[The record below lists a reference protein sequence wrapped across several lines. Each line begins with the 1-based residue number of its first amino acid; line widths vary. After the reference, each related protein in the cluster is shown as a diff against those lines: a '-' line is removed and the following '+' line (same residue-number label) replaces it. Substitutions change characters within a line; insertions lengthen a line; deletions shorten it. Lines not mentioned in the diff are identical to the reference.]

1 MESHKR
7 RKMLIEPR
15 LQLRIGML
23 LLTTAGMAILLQAVL
38 LVFMLQ
44 RTAVLLP
51 SDGFILMSRL
61 PSILGANVLLTFLL
75 IAPLAIIVGVI
86 ATFRIVGSLYRMRV
100 YLRQLAA
107 GERPKAFQVRRED
120 ELKDICELL
129 NQATASL
136 REAPAPAVPA
146 ETAHKSAA

>member
-61 PSILGANVLLTFLL
+61 PSILGTNVLLTFLL
-75 IAPLAIIVGVI
+75 IAPLAIVVGVI

-107 GERPKAFQVRRED
+107 GERPVAFQVRKED

-136 REAPAPAVPA
+136 REPSEPA
-146 ETAHKSAA
+146 ERAATAHKTAA